1 MTDDD
6 IDATLRRLGAQWRS
20 TAPDTPSPATF
31 DQTPARAHSRVTTLV
46 AAGIAV
52 AAVTAAVVLV
62 GDVGGGPLRV
72 PVPAATASA
81 TPTPTTTPPTTIAPP
96 PTSRATGAPPSPA
109 ISAPACTAD
118 QLSPSIGR
126 HGPAGGTD
134 YILIVL
140 TNTSTQPC
148 TLGGGVE
155 LTGIHPNGTVD
166 NPGFTSSTDPGYAP
180 ASPVTGPG
188 PITPGAAGG
197 FVIGEGLNCPSITG
211 TYTTLRIQIANG
223 PTLDMPWDPMF
234 SGCAP
239 IVGPAGPVP
248 PSALQGG

>member
-6 IDATLRRLGAQWRS
+6 IDATLRRLGAKWRS
-20 TAPDTPSPATF
+20 TAPDNPPLAPF
-31 DQTPARAHSRVTTLV
+31 DQTPARTHSRVTTLV

-52 AAVTAAVVLV
+52 AAVTVAVVLV
-62 GDVGGGPLRV
+62 GDARGGLLHR
-72 PVPAATASA
+72 PVPAATASTSA
-81 TPTPTTTPPTTIAPP
+81 TPTPATTPSATTTPP
-96 PTSRATGAPPSPA
+96 PTSPNTA
-109 ISAPACTAD
+109 APACTAD

-140 TNTSTQPC
+140 TNASTQPC
-148 TLGGGVE
+148 TLGGRVE
-155 LTGIHPNGTVD
+155 LTGIHPDGTID

-188 PITPGAAGG
+188 PIAPGAAGG
-197 FVIGEGLNCPSITG
+197 FVIGEGLNCPPITG

-234 SGCAP
+234 SGCSP
-239 IVGPAGPVP
+239 IVGPAGPIP